1 MEEHHL
7 MAGLSYIGVLVLIP
21 IIMHET
27 KNEFVAFH
35 VKQGSAILVGE
46 FLAIYCAQYFPRVGG
61 LLFLILFVTSLIA
74 FFRTIQGEKWRL
86 LPI

>member
-1 MEEHHL
+1 MQEHHV
-7 MAGLSYIGVLVLIP
+7 MAGLSYVGILVLIP
-21 IIMHET
+21 VIMHET

-35 VKQGSAILVGE
+35 VKQGSAILIGE
-46 FLAIYCAQYFPRVGG
+46 ILAIFSTQWFPRVAG
-61 LLFLILFVTSLIA
+61 LVFLVLFVTSLIA